1 MAYLRSQKS
10 TMNRVRLYYLKRRE
24 IIWLGMMTQ
33 SRNFLIRNN
42 GSLGLYQ
49 KDVKGQK
56 KVPKMLFVFLRKKI
70 DITVEYEI
78 RPRTMLFTVYLS
90 FFLWRHGTKYWT
102 WWRCEKHFV
111 QFIFNVIFSF
121 WIVVLCSYIE
131 SPKILQIANFEILLE
146 TN

>member
-49 KDVKGQK
+49 RDVKGQK
-56 KVPKMLFVFLRKKI
+56 SPQNVICILKKKNWHYCWI
-70 DITVEYEI
+70 WNKATDTVIYC
-78 RPRTMLFTVYLS
+78 LS
-90 FFLWRHGTKYWT
+90 FFFFSWRHVTKYWT
-102 WWRCEKHFV
+102 WWWCEKHFV
-111 QFIFNVIFSF
+111 QFIFHVFFFNSLGSKLEPRIFLFRYLLFLSF
-121 WIVVLCSYIE
+121 AM
-131 SPKILQIANFEILLE
+131 K
-146 TN
+146 

>member
-1 MAYLRSQKS
+1 MRSQKS

-56 KVPKMLFVFLRKKI
+56 KVPKMLFVFLRKKNWHYCWI
-70 DITVEYEI
+70 WNKATDNVIYC
-78 RPRTMLFTVYLS
+78 LS
-90 FFLWRHGTKYWT
+90 FFFLWRHSTKYWT
-102 WWRCEKHFV
+102 WWWCEKHFV
-111 QFIFNVIFSF
+111 QFIFDVFFSF

-131 SPKILQIANFEILLE
+131 SPKILQIANFEITLVA
-146 TN
+146 N